1 MREKGSSRR
10 HFYGPVVSGANRR
23 RPDSRRLVTPLV
35 RVAHLLRQRVE
46 RRLWRRLVVRA
57 VCPHT
62 PNHQQ
67 VRRVITPHI
76 DLSHR
81 LRRRVPEE
89 NRSSA
94 SRA

>member
-1 MREKGSSRR
+1 MQAPYFPIIYVRGYAMTEGERDETAADPFCGFNLGST
-10 HFYGPVVSGANRR
+10 V
-23 RPDSRRLVTPLV
+23 
-35 RVAHLLRQRVE
+35 
-46 RRLWRRLVVRA
+46 

-94 SRA
+94 SCA